1 MSGRSVALGQLSPG
15 KQEVKT
21 SGGERDH
28 RGPGLVTGPPLKG
41 TASRRYTR
49 KERKNKKEFRQEV
62 EQR

>member
-1 MSGRSVALGQLSPG
+1 MSGRCVALGQLSPG
-15 KQEVKT
+15 KQEVVT
-21 SGGERDH
+21 FGGERDH
-28 RGPGLVTGPPLKG
+28 RGPRLVTGPPLKG